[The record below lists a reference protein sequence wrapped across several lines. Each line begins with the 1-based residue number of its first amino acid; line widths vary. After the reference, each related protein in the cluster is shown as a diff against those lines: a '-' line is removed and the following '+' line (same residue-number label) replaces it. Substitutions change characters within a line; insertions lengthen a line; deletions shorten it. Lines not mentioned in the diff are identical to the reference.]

1 MTEVSDP
8 LSTDPVPPGPSRR
21 VAAGAVEPLTEAD
34 LERAAER
41 IGRIGAAFSTRVVGQ
56 ERLRTSLLV
65 TLLAEGHVLL
75 ESVPG
80 LAKTLAASTL
90 ARTVD
95 ARFTRIQCTPD
106 LLPSDI
112 IGTQVYDPGRH
123 VFETQLGPVH
133 ANIVLLDEINRAS
146 AKTQSALLEAMQER
160 QTSIAGTVHPL
171 PDPFLVMA
179 TQNPIEEEG
188 TYVLPHAQ
196 MDRFLLKEIVD
207 YPGELEELMVLDRIG
222 DGTLGQHMSDL
233 APVASLPDVVELQ
246 ELARRVY
253 VDPAIRRY
261 VVDVVR
267 ATRDVA
273 ALLGPELG
281 GYVEIGASPRGS
293 IAFFQAARAMALVQ
307 GRHYVIP
314 EDVRELR
321 HSVLRHRLNLSFEAL
336 ADRVRPETI
345 IDAVFRAVPT
355 P

>member
-1 MTEVSDP
+1 MNHPFESPTNPHGATTRRAADP
-8 LSTDPVPPGPSRR
+8 NG
-21 VAAGAVEPLTEAD
+21 PLTADELREATET
-34 LERAAER
+34 LGKISE
-41 IGRIGAAFSTRVVGQ
+41 AFSSRVVGQ
-56 ERLRTSLLV
+56 HRVRTALLV

-80 LAKTLAASTL
+80 LAKTLASSTL
-90 ARTVD
+90 AQAVN
-95 ARFTRIQCTPD
+95 AKFSRIQCTPD

-112 IGTQVYDPGRH
+112 IGTQVYDPRRH
-123 VFETQLGPVH
+123 EFETQLGPVH
-133 ANIVLLDEINRAS
+133 ANFVLLDEINRSS

-171 PDPFLVMA
+171 PDPFMVLA

-207 YPGELEELMVLDRIG
+207 YPGEDDELMVLERID
-222 DGTLGQHMSDL
+222 DGTLGQHMSGIS
-233 APVASLPDVVELQ
+233 AVATTAEVAALQ
-246 ELARRVY
+246 ALVRRVY

-261 VVDVVR
+261 IVSVIR
-267 ATRDVA
+267 ATRHVGQ
-273 ALLGPELG
+273 LLGPELG
-281 GYVEIGASPRGS
+281 NYMEIGASPRGS
-293 IAFFQAARAMALVQ
+293 IAFFQAARAMAVVQ

-321 HSVLRHRLNLSFEAL
+321 HSVLRHRIHLSFEAL
-336 ADRVRPETI
+336 ADRVKPEMV

>member
-1 MTEVSDP
+1 MTATVRRAPADSD
-8 LSTDPVPPGPSRR
+8 G
-21 VAAGAVEPLTEAD
+21 PLTAD
-34 LERAAER
+34 ELERATDSISR
-41 IGRIGAAFSTRVVGQ
+41 ISEAFSSRVVGQ
-56 ERLRTSLLV
+56 HRVRTALLV

-80 LAKTLAASTL
+80 LAKTLASATL
-90 ARTVD
+90 AQAID
-95 ARFTRIQCTPD
+95 ARFARIQCTPD

-112 IGTQVYDPGRH
+112 IGTQVYDPRNH
-123 VFETQLGPVH
+123 EFETQLGPVH
-133 ANIVLLDEINRAS
+133 ANFVLLDEINRAS

-160 QTSIAGTVHPL
+160 QTSIAGTIHPL
-171 PDPFLVMA
+171 PDPFMVLA

-207 YPGELEELMVLDRIG
+207 YPGEDDELMVLERID
-222 DGTLGQHMSDL
+222 DGTLGQHMTGID
-233 APVASLPDVVELQ
+233 AVASTAEVAELQ
-246 ELARRVY
+246 DLVRRVY

-261 VVDVVR
+261 VVSLVR
-267 ATRDVA
+267 ATRNVGEV
-273 ALLGPELG
+273 LGPELG
-281 GYVEIGASPRGS
+281 NYVEIGASPRGS
-293 IAFFQAARAMALVQ
+293 IAFFQAARAMAVVQ

-321 HSVLRHRLNLSFEAL
+321 HSVLRHRIHLSFEAL
-336 ADRVRPETI
+336 ADRVRPETV